1 MAVLIQL
8 ARNIYLSTFRL
19 NMCAQLTDLLF
30 IAELVKQIPSL
41 SLINNPYFIFMANLL
56 DIFFLYPWGNG
67 LCREL
72 IASITELIVTVRGDW
87 CLQNYRIEAK
97 T

>member
-1 MAVLIQL
+1 
-8 ARNIYLSTFRL
+8 
-19 NMCAQLTDLLF
+19 MCAQLTDLLF

-56 DIFFLYPWGNG
+56 DLFFLYPWGNG

-72 IASITELIVTVRGDW
+72 IASIINWANCYSTGWLVLAKLSDRGKD
-87 CLQNYRIEAK
+87 LNLMGDSDTKPLTKPRE
-97 T
+97 